1 MTMAANELKWYLVK
15 LVYQVVSGNGAHTPQ
30 FDEQLRLIRA
40 DELDWARAKAKV
52 LGQIGAF
59 SFLNDRKEE
68 VTWKFIDVVDICE
81 MGEIEDGMQLYSTT
95 EEPTDVPLYLNMIN
109 AKANRIHD
117 FTKECESKILEY

>member
-1 MTMAANELKWYLVK
+1 MATEMKWYLVK

-40 DELDWARAKAKV
+40 EELDWAREKAKV

-68 VTWKFIDVVDICE
+68 VNWKFIDVVDICE
-81 MGEIEDGMQLYSTT
+81 VGDLVDGAQLYSTT
-95 EEPTDVPLYLNMIN
+95 EEPEDVKSYMNVMQ
-109 AKANRIHD
+109 AKAKRVYA
-117 FTKECESKILEY
+117 FTKERESRLIEC